1 MSSSA
6 AEPLQHFLGN
16 IDDFPQRKVVPVE
29 VEGRRI
35 GVLRRDDTVYAFAD
49 HCPHHGA
56 PMCYAQVVGTMLPSA
71 PNEFRFDLDGLI
83 IKCPWHAYEFDVRT
97 GEAVGGIIRSRL
109 MVYATTVTNGK
120 VFVQLKRAQRSPAAD
135 AEISPS

>member
-1 MSSSA
+1 
-6 AEPLQHFLGN
+6 
-16 IDDFPQRKVVPVE
+16 
-29 VEGRRI
+29 
-35 GVLRRDDTVYAFAD
+35 
-49 HCPHHGA
+49 
-56 PMCYAQVVGTMLPSA
+56 MCYAQVVGTMLPSA

-135 AEISPS
+135 PEISPS

>member
-16 IDDFPQRKVVPVE
+16 VDDFPQRKVVPVE

-35 GVLRRDDTVYAFAD
+35 GVLRRDDAVYAFAD
-49 HCPHHGA
+49 HCPHHGG